1 MVAMLT
7 DEYRYK
13 ILKLLSENPHISQR
27 ELSRELG
34 ISLGKVN
41 YCIHALIEKGIVKA
55 SNFKNSQNK
64 QAYADLLTPKG
75 IEDKA
80 KVTARFLNRKLAE
93 YETLQ
98 TEIEVLRREVLI
110 ADSSNPR

>member
-1 MVAMLT
+1 MAAMLT

-13 ILKLLSENPHISQR
+13 ILKLLSNNPHISQR

-64 QAYADLLTPKG
+64 QAYAYLLTPKG

-80 KVTARFLNRKLAE
+80 KVTVRFLNRKLAE
-93 YETLQ
+93 YEALQ
-98 TEIEVLRREVLI
+98 NEIEVLRSEVI
-110 ADSSNPR
+110 TVDVSSD